1 MYNNFIMSKKF
12 YIETMGCQMNKSDTE
27 RLEGMFT
34 ELGYEKT
41 VNDKE
46 ADFLLVSTCAIRQTS
61 VDKAYSQLGV
71 WGKRKKNNPSL
82 KIGIC
87 GCAAEID
94 KESLFKRMPYL
105 DLIFGTHNI
114 FKFPEFVKR
123 VENDEKVCE
132 ITNIPYPE
140 PEELKVNR
148 QNTVGAWI
156 PIIEGCNN
164 FCTYC
169 VVPFTRGRERSRMPQ
184 LIIAEA
190 EKAIKDGKKEI
201 TLLGQNVDSYGKD
214 LHNPDITLA
223 NLLRSLNKIEGKFR
237 IKFVTSY
244 PTDITDDLIEA
255 VAECDKVSKFFH
267 IPMQS
272 GNSRVLKA
280 MNRRYDREQY
290 FEIFKKIRNR
300 FDEVEITSD
309 FIAGFP
315 GETEEEFQDTLSA
328 IKELQIDYS
337 NTAIYS
343 PRPFTKAGKMT
354 DIFIPDEIKEERFQ
368 RLHTVNCEAT
378 LNSNKKLV
386 GKVYEVLCECQKNK
400 KGKMMMNARTSTGKL
415 VHFPSDTDLTGQF
428 INVKIVKA
436 QTWCL
441 YAEIV

>member
-1 MYNNFIMSKKF
+1 MSKKF

-71 WGKRKKNNPSL
+71 WGKRKKNNPFL

-255 VAECDKVSKFFH
+255 VAECDKVCKFFH

-290 FEIFKKIRNR
+290 FEIFNKIRNR

-354 DIFIPDEIKEERFQ
+354 DIFIPNEIKEERFQ
-368 RLHTVNCEAT
+368 RLHAVNCEAT

-415 VHFPSDTDLTGQF
+415 VHFPSEADLTGQF
-428 INVKIVKA
+428 VNVKITKA

-441 YAEIV
+441 YAEMV

>member
-1 MYNNFIMSKKF
+1 MSKKF

-27 RLEGMFT
+27 RLEGMFI
-34 ELGYEKT
+34 ELGYDKT
-41 VNDKE
+41 TDQKE
-46 ADFLLVSTCAIRQTS
+46 VDFLIVSTCAIRQTS

-71 WGKRKKNNPSL
+71 WGKRKKNRPDI

-94 KESLFKRMPYL
+94 KDALFKRMPYL

-123 VENDEKVCE
+123 VENGEKVCE
-132 ITNIPYPE
+132 ITTIPYPE
-140 PEELKVNR
+140 PEELKLNR
-148 QNTVGAWI
+148 QDTVGAWI

-169 VVPFTRGRERSRMPQ
+169 VVPFTRGRERSRRPE
-184 LIIAEA
+184 LIIKEA
-190 EKAIKDGKKEI
+190 QKAIADGKKEI

-214 LHNPDITLA
+214 LHDPNITLA
-223 NLLRSLNKIEGKFR
+223 NLLRELNKIDGKFR

-290 FEIFKKIRNR
+290 YEIYNKIRNR
-300 FDEVEITSD
+300 YDEVEITSD

-315 GETEEEFQDTLSA
+315 GETEEEFKDTLSA
-328 IKELQIDYS
+328 IEELKIDYS

-343 PRPFTKAGKMT
+343 PRPFTKAGRMT
-354 DIFIPDEIKEERFQ
+354 DIFIPDEVKEERFQ
-368 RLHTVNCEAT
+368 RLHETNCKMT
-378 LNSNKKLV
+378 LASNQKLV
-386 GKVYEVLCECQKNK
+386 GKVYEVLCESQKEK
-400 KGKMMMNARTSTGKL
+400 HGKMMMNARTTTGKL
-415 VHFPSDTDLTGQF
+415 VHFPSEKNLTGEF
-428 INVKIVKA
+428 VNVKITKA

-441 YAEIV
+441 YAEPVD

>member
-1 MYNNFIMSKKF
+1 MSKKF

-27 RLEGMFT
+27 RLEGMFI
-34 ELGYEKT
+34 ELDYDKT
-41 VNDKE
+41 TDQKE
-46 ADFLLVSTCAIRQTS
+46 ADFLIVSTCAIRQTS

-71 WGKRKKNNPSL
+71 WGKRKKNRPDI

-94 KESLFKRMPYL
+94 KDALFKRMPYL

-123 VENDEKVCE
+123 VENGEKVCE
-132 ITNIPYPE
+132 ITTIPYPE
-140 PEELKVNR
+140 PEELKLNR
-148 QNTVGAWI
+148 QDTVGAWI

-169 VVPFTRGRERSRMPQ
+169 VVPFTRGRERSRRPE
-184 LIIAEA
+184 LIIKEA
-190 EKAIKDGKKEI
+190 QKAIVDGKKEI

-214 LHNPDITLA
+214 LHDPNITLA
-223 NLLRSLNKIEGKFR
+223 NLLRELNKIDGKFR

-255 VAECDKVSKFFH
+255 VAECNKVSKFFH

-290 FEIFKKIRNR
+290 YEIYNKIRNR
-300 FDEVEITSD
+300 YDEVEITSD

-315 GETEEEFQDTLSA
+315 GETEEEFKDTLSA
-328 IKELQIDYS
+328 IEELKIDYS

-343 PRPFTKAGKMT
+343 PRPFTKAGRMT
-354 DIFIPDEIKEERFQ
+354 DIFIPDEVKEERFQ
-368 RLHTVNCEAT
+368 RLHETNCKMT
-378 LNSNKKLV
+378 LASNQKLV
-386 GKVYEVLCECQKNK
+386 GKVYEVLCESQKEK
-400 KGKMMMNARTSTGKL
+400 HGKMMMNARTTTGKL
-415 VHFPSDTDLTGQF
+415 VHFPSEKNLTGEF
-428 INVKIVKA
+428 VNVKITKA

-441 YAEIV
+441 YAEPVD

>member
-1 MYNNFIMSKKF
+1 MKKKF

-27 RLEGMFT
+27 RLEGMFI

-41 VNDKE
+41 ANHQD

-71 WGKRKKNNPSL
+71 WGKRKKVDPNI

-87 GCAAEID
+87 GCAAELD
-94 KESLFKRMPYL
+94 KDSLFKRMPYL

-123 VENDEKVCE
+123 VENGERVCE
-132 ITNIPYPE
+132 ITTNPYPE
-140 PEELKVNR
+140 PEELKINR

-169 VVPFTRGRERSRMPQ
+169 VVPFTRGRERSRHPE
-184 LIIAEA
+184 LIINEA
-190 EKAIKDGKKEI
+190 KEVIKEGKKEI

-214 LHNPDITLA
+214 FHDSNITLA
-223 NLLRSLNKIEGKFR
+223 NLLRELNKIEGKFR

-255 VAECDKVSKFFH
+255 VAECDKVCEFFH

-272 GNSRVLKA
+272 GNSRVLKE
-280 MNRRYDREQY
+280 MNRRYNREQY
-290 FEIFKKIRNR
+290 YEIYNKIRSR
-300 FDEVEITSD
+300 FEEVEITSD

-328 IKELQIDYS
+328 IEELRIDYS

-343 PRPFTKAGKMT
+343 PRPFTKAGRMT
-354 DIFIPDEIKEERFQ
+354 ELFIPEEIKEERFK
-368 RLHTVNCEAT
+368 RLHEVNCKMT
-378 LNSNKKLV
+378 LASNKKLE
-386 GKVYEVLCECQKNK
+386 GKVYEVLCESQKDK
-400 KGKMMMNARTSTGKL
+400 HGKLMMNARTRTGKL
-415 VHFPSDTDLTGQF
+415 VHFQSDKDLTGEF
-428 INVKIVKA
+428 VNVRITKA

-441 YAEIV
+441 YGELL

>member
-1 MYNNFIMSKKF
+1 MEKKF

-27 RLEGMFT
+27 RLEGMFM
-34 ELGYEKT
+34 ELGYQKT
-41 VNDKE
+41 EDHKE
-46 ADFLLVSTCAIRQTS
+46 ATFLLVSTCAIRQTS

-71 WGKRKKNNPSL
+71 WGKRKKKNPEI

-114 FKFPEFVKR
+114 FKFPEFIKR
-123 VENDEKVCE
+123 VENGERVCE
-132 ITNIPYPE
+132 ITTIPYPE
-140 PEELKVNR
+140 PEELKLNR
-148 QNTVGAWI
+148 KDTVGAWI

-169 VVPFTRGRERSRMPQ
+169 VVPFTRGRERSRLPQ
-184 LIIAEA
+184 SIINEA
-190 EKAIKDGKKEI
+190 TKAIKEGKKEI

-214 LHNPDITLA
+214 LKNPDITLA
-223 NLLRSLNKIEGKFR
+223 NLLRELNKIEGKFR

-255 VAECDKVSKFFH
+255 VAECDKVCEFFH

-280 MNRRYDREQY
+280 MNRRYDRESY
-290 FEIFKKIRNR
+290 YEIFRKIRNR
-300 FDEVEITSD
+300 FEEVEITSD

-315 GETEEEFQDTLSA
+315 GETEEEFLDTLSA
-328 IKELQIDYS
+328 IKELEIDYS

-343 PRPFTKAGKMT
+343 PRPFTKAGRMT
-354 DIFIPDEIKEERFQ
+354 DIFVPDEIKEERFQ
-368 RLHTVNCEAT
+368 RLHAVNCEMT
-378 LNSNKKLV
+378 LKSNKKTE
-386 GKVYEVLCECQKNK
+386 GKIYEVLCESQKLN
-400 KGKMMMNARTSTGKL
+400 KGKLMMNARTRTGKL
-415 VHFPSDTDLTGQF
+415 VHFQSDKNLTGEF
-428 INVKIVKA
+428 VKVKINKA

-441 YAEIV
+441 YADLIL

>member
-1 MYNNFIMSKKF
+1 
-12 YIETMGCQMNKSDTE
+12 MGCQMNKSDTE
-27 RLEGMFT
+27 RLEGMFI
-34 ELGYEKT
+34 ELGYDKT
-41 VNDKE
+41 TDQKE
-46 ADFLLVSTCAIRQTS
+46 VDFLIVSTCAIRQTS

-71 WGKRKKNNPSL
+71 WGKRKKNRPDI

-94 KESLFKRMPYL
+94 KDALFKRMPYL

-123 VENDEKVCE
+123 VENGEKVCE
-132 ITNIPYPE
+132 ITTIPYPE
-140 PEELKVNR
+140 PEELKLNR
-148 QNTVGAWI
+148 QDTVGAWI

-169 VVPFTRGRERSRMPQ
+169 VVPFTRGRERSRRPE
-184 LIIAEA
+184 LIIKEA
-190 EKAIKDGKKEI
+190 QKAIADGKKEI

-214 LHNPDITLA
+214 LHDPNITLA
-223 NLLRSLNKIEGKFR
+223 NLLRELNKIDGKFR

-290 FEIFKKIRNR
+290 YEIYNKIRNR
-300 FDEVEITSD
+300 YDEVEITSD

-315 GETEEEFQDTLSA
+315 GETEEEFKDTLSA
-328 IKELQIDYS
+328 IEELKIDYS

-343 PRPFTKAGKMT
+343 PRPFTKAGRMT
-354 DIFIPDEIKEERFQ
+354 DIFIPDEVKEERFQ
-368 RLHTVNCEAT
+368 RLHETNCKMT
-378 LNSNKKLV
+378 LASNQKLV
-386 GKVYEVLCECQKNK
+386 GKVYEVLCESQKEK
-400 KGKMMMNARTSTGKL
+400 HGKMMMNARTTTGKL
-415 VHFPSDTDLTGQF
+415 VHFPSEKNLTGEF
-428 INVKIVKA
+428 VNVKITKA

-441 YAEIV
+441 YAEPVD

>member
-1 MYNNFIMSKKF
+1 
-12 YIETMGCQMNKSDTE
+12 
-27 RLEGMFT
+27 
-34 ELGYEKT
+34 
-41 VNDKE
+41 
-46 ADFLLVSTCAIRQTS
+46 
-61 VDKAYSQLGV
+61 
-71 WGKRKKNNPSL
+71 
-82 KIGIC
+82 
-87 GCAAEID
+87 
-94 KESLFKRMPYL
+94 MPYL

-123 VENDEKVCE
+123 VENGEKVCE
-132 ITNIPYPE
+132 ITTIPYPE
-140 PEELKVNR
+140 PEELKLNR
-148 QNTVGAWI
+148 QDTVGAWI

-169 VVPFTRGRERSRMPQ
+169 VVPFTRGRERSRRPE
-184 LIIAEA
+184 LIIKEA
-190 EKAIKDGKKEI
+190 QKAIADGKKEI

-214 LHNPDITLA
+214 LHDPNITLA
-223 NLLRSLNKIEGKFR
+223 NLLRELNKIDGKFR

-290 FEIFKKIRNR
+290 YEIYNKIRNR
-300 FDEVEITSD
+300 YDEVEITSD

-328 IKELQIDYS
+328 IEELKIDYS

-343 PRPFTKAGKMT
+343 PRPFTKAGRMT
-354 DIFIPDEIKEERFQ
+354 DIFIPDEVKEERFQ
-368 RLHTVNCEAT
+368 RLHETNCKMT
-378 LNSNKKLV
+378 LASNQKLV
-386 GKVYEVLCECQKNK
+386 GKVYEVLCESQKEK
-400 KGKMMMNARTSTGKL
+400 HGKMMMNARTTTGKL
-415 VHFPSDTDLTGQF
+415 VHFPSEKDLTGEF
-428 INVKIVKA
+428 VNVKITKA

-441 YAEIV
+441 YAEPVD

>member
-1 MYNNFIMSKKF
+1 
-12 YIETMGCQMNKSDTE
+12 MGCQMNKSDTE

-140 PEELKVNR
+140 PKELKVNR

-290 FEIFKKIRNR
+290 FEIFNKIRNR

>member
-1 MYNNFIMSKKF
+1 MSKKF

-27 RLEGMFT
+27 RLEGMFI
-34 ELGYEKT
+34 ELGYDKT
-41 VNDKE
+41 PDQKE
-46 ADFLLVSTCAIRQTS
+46 ADFLIVSTCAIRQTS

-71 WGKRKKNNPSL
+71 WGKRKKNRPDI

-94 KESLFKRMPYL
+94 KDALFKRMPYL

-123 VENDEKVCE
+123 VENGEKVCE
-132 ITNIPYPE
+132 ITTIPYPE
-140 PEELKVNR
+140 PEELKLNR
-148 QNTVGAWI
+148 QDTVGAWI

-169 VVPFTRGRERSRMPQ
+169 VVPFTRGRERSRRPE
-184 LIIAEA
+184 LIIKEA
-190 EKAIKDGKKEI
+190 QKAIADGKKEI

-214 LHNPDITLA
+214 LHDPNITLA
-223 NLLRSLNKIEGKFR
+223 NLLRELNKIDGKFR

-290 FEIFKKIRNR
+290 YEIYNKIRNR
-300 FDEVEITSD
+300 YDEVEITSD

-315 GETEEEFQDTLSA
+315 GETEEEFKDTLSA
-328 IKELQIDYS
+328 IEELKIDYS

-343 PRPFTKAGKMT
+343 PRPFTKAGRMT
-354 DIFIPDEIKEERFQ
+354 DIFIPDEVKEERFQ
-368 RLHTVNCEAT
+368 RLHETNCKMT
-378 LNSNKKLV
+378 LASNQKLV
-386 GKVYEVLCECQKNK
+386 GKVYEVLCESQKEK
-400 KGKMMMNARTSTGKL
+400 HGKMMMNARTTTGKL
-415 VHFPSDTDLTGQF
+415 VHFPSEKNLTGEF
-428 INVKIVKA
+428 VNVKITKA

-441 YAEIV
+441 YAEPVD

>member
-1 MYNNFIMSKKF
+1 MSKKF

-27 RLEGMFT
+27 RLEGMFI

-41 VNDKE
+41 ENHKD

-71 WGKRKKNNPSL
+71 WGKRKKKNADI

-87 GCAAEID
+87 GCAAELD

-123 VENDEKVCE
+123 VENGEKVCE

-140 PEELKVNR
+140 PEELKLNR
-148 QNTVGAWI
+148 ANTVGAWI

-169 VVPFTRGRERSRMPQ
+169 VVPFTRGRERSRLPE
-184 LIIAEA
+184 LIYKEA
-190 EKAIKDGKKEI
+190 EQAIKSGKKEI

-223 NLLRSLNKIEGKFR
+223 NLLRKINSIDGKFR
-237 IKFVTSY
+237 IRFVTSY

-255 VAECDKVSKFFH
+255 VAECDKVCEFFH

-280 MNRRYDREQY
+280 MNRRYDRERY

-300 FDEVEITSD
+300 FEEVEITSD

-315 GETEEEFQDTLSA
+315 GETEEEFKDTLSA
-328 IKELQIDYS
+328 IEELQIDYS

-354 DIFIPDEIKEERFQ
+354 DLFIPDEIKEERFQ
-368 RLHTVNCEAT
+368 RLHEVNCKMT
-378 LNSNKKLV
+378 LLSNQKLV
-386 GKVYEVLCECQKNK
+386 GKVYEVLCESQKEK
-400 KGKMMMNARTSTGKL
+400 KGKLMMNARTRTGKL
-415 VHFPSDTDLTGQF
+415 VHFPSEKDLTGEF
-428 INVKIVKA
+428 VSVKITKA

-441 YAEIV
+441 YAEQV

>member
-1 MYNNFIMSKKF
+1 MSKKF

-27 RLEGMFT
+27 RLEGMFIG
-34 ELGYEKT
+34 LGYEKT
-41 VNDKE
+41 DNQKE
-46 ADFLLVSTCAIRQTS
+46 ADFLMVSTCAIRQTS

-71 WGKRKKNNPSL
+71 WGKRKKYNPDL

-87 GCAAEID
+87 GCAAELD
-94 KESLFKRMPYL
+94 KDSLFKRMPYI

-123 VENDEKVCE
+123 VEKGEKVCE
-132 ITNIPYPE
+132 ITTIPYPE
-140 PEELKVNR
+140 PEELKLNR
-148 QNTVGAWI
+148 QNIVGAWI

-169 VVPFTRGRERSRMPQ
+169 VVPYTRGRERSRLPQ
-184 LIIAEA
+184 LIIKEA
-190 EKAIKDGKKEI
+190 ENAIKSGKKEI

-223 NLLRSLNKIEGKFR
+223 NLLRQINKIEGKFR
-237 IKFVTSY
+237 IRFVTSY

-255 VAECDKVSKFFH
+255 VAECDKVCEFFH

-280 MNRRYDREQY
+280 MNRRYNREQY
-290 FEIFKKIRNR
+290 FEIFNKIRNR
-300 FDEVEITSD
+300 FEEVEITSD

-315 GETEEEFQDTLSA
+315 GETEEEFEDTLSA
-328 IKELQIDYS
+328 IEELKIDYS

-354 DIFIPDEIKEERFQ
+354 NLFIPDEVKEERFK
-368 RLHTVNCEAT
+368 RLHEMNCKMT
-378 LNSNKKLV
+378 LESNKKLV
-386 GKVYEVLCECQKNK
+386 GKEYEVLCECQKEK
-400 KGKMMMNARTSTGKL
+400 KGKLMMNARTRTGKL
-415 VHFPSDTDLTGQF
+415 VHFQSDKDLTGEF
-428 INVKIVKA
+428 VRVKITKA

-441 YAEIV
+441 YAEII